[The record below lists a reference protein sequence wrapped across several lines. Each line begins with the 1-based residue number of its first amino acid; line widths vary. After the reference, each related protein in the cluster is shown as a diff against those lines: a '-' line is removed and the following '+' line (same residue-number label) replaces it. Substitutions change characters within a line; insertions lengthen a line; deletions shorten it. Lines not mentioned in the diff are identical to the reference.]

1 LSQTVTDN
9 RIEIIPVIKDF
20 DGSALKGPNS
30 MFLSEKTNSLFFTD
44 SGPLGESS
52 LENPSGSLFVI
63 DLHVSMLKPIIYG
76 SLAHP
81 AGLAM
86 NADQSILY
94 VAETLKNR
102 ILRVVIHSSGVF
114 HTSVFHQFSGRLG
127 PTALAMNQQKKE
139 LFVARYDFAETSK
152 DGLITVLN
160 EQGDFERDLLVKE
173 YPEITG
179 LWFSTLQNKKD
190 NLYATESSTN
200 SFLQI
205 NTADEE

>member
-1 LSQTVTDN
+1 
-9 RIEIIPVIKDF
+9 
-20 DGSALKGPNS
+20 

-86 NADQSILY
+86 NQDQSILY
-94 VAETLKNR
+94 V
-102 ILRVVIHSSGVF
+102 SGVF

-127 PTALAMNQQKKE
+127 PTALAMNIQKKE

-160 EQGDFERDLLVKE
+160 EQGDFDRDLLVKD
-173 YPEITG
+173 YPELTG
-179 LWFSTLQNKKD
+179 LWFSTLPNKKD

-205 NTADEE
+205 NTADED

>member
-1 LSQTVTDN
+1 MSQTVSDN

-30 MFLSEKTNSLFFTD
+30 MYLSETTNSLFFTD

-52 LENPSGSLFVI
+52 LENPCGSLFVI
-63 DLHVSMLKPIIYG
+63 DLTVSMLKPIIYG

-86 NADQSILY
+86 NSDGNILY

-102 ILRVVIHSSGVF
+102 VLRVVVHSTGAF

-127 PTALAMNQQKKE
+127 PTALAMNKKKE
-139 LFVARYDFAETSK
+139 LYVARFDFAESSK

-160 EQGDFERDLLVKE
+160 EHGENVEDLAVNE

-179 LWFSTLQNKKD
+179 LWFSRQPNKEA

-205 NTADEE
+205 NTAKDE

>member
-1 LSQTVTDN
+1 
-9 RIEIIPVIKDF
+9 
-20 DGSALKGPNS
+20 
-30 MFLSEKTNSLFFTD
+30 MFLSERTNSLFFTD

-52 LENPSGSLFVI
+52 LENPVGSLFVI
-63 DLHVSMLKPIIYG
+63 DLSVSMLKPIIYG

-86 NADQSILY
+86 NAEQNILY

-102 ILRVVIHSSGVF
+102 ILRVVVHSSGVF

-127 PTALAMNQQKKE
+127 PTALAMKGDKDKVE
-139 LFVARYDFAETSK
+139 TLYVARYDFRESSTNGLISVLNK
-152 DGLITVLN
+152 DGEII
-160 EQGDFERDLLVKE
+160 DDLLVND

-179 LWFSTLQNKKD
+179 LWFSTLQGKKD

-205 NTADEE
+205 STAKEE

>member
-1 LSQTVTDN
+1 
-9 RIEIIPVIKDF
+9 
-20 DGSALKGPNS
+20 

-63 DLHVSMLKPIIYG
+63 DLGVSMLKPIIYG

-81 AGLAM
+81 AGLTM
-86 NADQSILY
+86 NAEQSILY

-102 ILRVVIHSSGVF
+102 ILRVVVHTSGVF

-127 PTALAMNQQKKE
+127 PTALAMNGKKE
-139 LFVARYDFAETSK
+139 LYVARYDFNEVSK

-160 EQGDFERDLLVKE
+160 EQGEVIDDLAVKD
-173 YPEITG
+173 YPELTG
-179 LWFSTLQNKKD
+179 LWFSTLPNKKD

-205 NTADEE
+205 NTAKEE